1 MISLDV
7 GSDRAALAGPVTLAN
22 VNAVLAEG
30 ARVFKASAVTVTTV
44 DLAAVT
50 EVDSTAV
57 SLLLEWRRAA
67 QREKRTLDYVNY
79 PANLKSLIQL
89 YGVTDLLAMA

>member
-1 MISLDV
+1 MAITLD
-7 GSDRAALAGPVTLAN
+7 AAAGHASVAGPVTLAN

-30 ARVFKASAVTVTTV
+30 ERLFTAPSLTV
-44 DLAAVT
+44 DLAGVT

-57 SLLLEWRRAA
+57 SVLLEWRRAA
-67 QREKRTLDYVNY
+67 TRAKRAIAYVNF

-89 YGVTDLLAMA
+89 YGVTELLVSA

>member
-1 MISLDV
+1 MITLEH
-7 GSDRAALAGPVTLAN
+7 DRARIVGPVTLAT
-22 VNAVLAEG
+22 VNAVLEAG
-30 ARVFKASAVTVTTV
+30 TQAFKAATLTV
-44 DLAAVT
+44 DFAGVT

-67 QREKRTLDYVNY
+67 TRDQRRIDYVNL

-89 YGVTDLLAMA
+89 YGVGELLDA

>member
-1 MISLDV
+1 MITVD
-7 GSDRAALAGPVTLAN
+7 GSRAALAGPVTLASI
-22 VNAVLAEG
+22 NAILEEG
-30 ARVFKASAVTVTTV
+30 ARVLKAPSLTV

-67 QREKRTLDYVNY
+67 LRDKRAIEFVNH

-89 YGVTDLLAMA
+89 YGVTELLPVT